1 MAMNPFRRRA
11 SRGRRLKASLA
22 GSLLACGLGLGLF
35 SSAGRAQGSGIV
47 EGRLI
52 NKTNPSILPAGVDLD
67 VVGLGGGMSIL
78 KSAKTDKAGRFKING
93 LPTDTP
99 MLIQAS
105 YRDVN
110 YHGQVRFDA
119 SGKAEVEIAVY
130 ETTTSMAGI
139 RLDSARYAFQRS
151 GDGLRSMELYSFNNE
166 TSPPRSYM
174 NTGGNFRFDKAPG
187 IAEPPKMNVTGP
199 GSAMPLIESPLE
211 SQDGQYYYSLYP
223 LRPGITTFEID
234 QQLPYTG
241 GTYTFKKKFYYDV
254 DSFEI
259 GVIPQDMT
267 VTGAGLVKL
276 QTDPKRNFSV
286 YQGGPVKAG
295 TEVVWTFAGGT
306 PVVEPSPT
314 ESRGETSVTH
324 MPDTIARNALILGPL
339 VLIGFVA
346 VLWYAVNRIPEESAQ
361 ARDSRI
367 KELKMRRDQLLN
379 YLAALDSQYENQA
392 LERRQYVRQREQGK
406 RQLRRIS
413 LLLKK

>member
-1 MAMNPFRRRA
+1 MVINLLLRRA
-11 SRGRRLKASLA
+11 SLRRRLKASLA
-22 GSLLACGLGLGLF
+22 VSLLACSLALGLIPPGV
-35 SSAGRAQGSGIV
+35 GAQGKGVV

-52 NKTNPSILPAGVDLD
+52 NKTDPSILPAGVDLD
-67 VVGLGGGMSIL
+67 VIGLGGGMSIL
-78 KSAKTDKAGRFKING
+78 KSAKTDRSGRFRIDG
-93 LPTDTP
+93 LATDTP
-99 MLIQAS
+99 MMIQAS

-119 SGKAEVEIAVY
+119 SGKAEVEISVY
-130 ETTTSMAGI
+130 ETTSSMAGI

-151 GDGLRSMELYSFNNE
+151 GDGLRGMELYSFNNM
-166 TSPPRSYM
+166 TSPPKSYT
-174 NTGGNFRFDKAPG
+174 NTQGNFRFDKAPG
-187 IAEPPKMNVTGP
+187 ITEPPKMNVTGP

-211 SQDGQYYYSLYP
+211 SSDGQYYYSVYP

-241 GTYTFKKKFYYDV
+241 GSYTFRQKFYYDV
-254 DSFEI
+254 DSYEV

-267 VTGAGLVKL
+267 VTGTGLVKL

-306 PVVEPSPT
+306 PVVEPSPA
-314 ESRGETSVTH
+314 ESQGETRVQH
-324 MPDTIARNALILGPL
+324 VPGIIARNALILGPL
-339 VLIGFVA
+339 VLIGFVV

-361 ARDSRI
+361 VRDSRI

-379 YLAALDSQYENQA
+379 FLAALDSQYENQA
-392 LERRQYVRQREQGK
+392 LDRRQYVRQRDQGK
-406 RQLRRIS
+406 RQLLRIS